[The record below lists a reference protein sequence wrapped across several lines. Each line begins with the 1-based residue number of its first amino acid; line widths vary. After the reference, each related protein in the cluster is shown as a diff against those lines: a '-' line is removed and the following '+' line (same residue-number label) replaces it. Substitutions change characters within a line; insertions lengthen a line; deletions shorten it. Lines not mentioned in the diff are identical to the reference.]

1 MEGEGDEEDL
11 GDEVWQHFQ
20 ASQRKPPSMKNQ
32 RKRGETIKDIL
43 KRRGKKIYE
52 QSIDFKLMAI

>member
-43 KRRGKKIYE
+43 KRRGKKI
-52 QSIDFKLMAI
+52 K